1 MFIFPGMGLGV
12 VAARATHVTDYL
24 FYVAARRLAEC
35 VAESDLNQGKVG
47 GVFRPEVTA
56 QRFANSYFFAPVS
69 LLPTMC
75 TRRDHFFLPNFPF
88 TLVILCPHALQMSP
102 AGVSPHL

>member
-24 FYVAARRLAEC
+24 FYVAARRLADC

-47 GVFRPEVTA
+47 GGVFRP
-56 QRFANSYFFAPVS
+56 FS
-69 LLPTMC
+69 
-75 TRRDHFFLPNFPF
+75 
-88 TLVILCPHALQMSP
+88 
-102 AGVSPHL
+102 